1 MGEETGR
8 RLLTFTFL
16 AAVVMITYLEIHDKQ
31 EMPKPARYVG
41 AGVVYGILG
50 IAAPIISYPL
60 AGMFG
65 VGVFLALLYQHYKTP
80 SAGAEKPAQ
89 PQPR

>member
-1 MGEETGR
+1 MSDETGR
-8 RLLTFTFL
+8 RLLTVTFI
-16 AAVVMITYLEIHDKQ
+16 AAVAMITYLEIHDKQ

-50 IAAPIISYPL
+50 IVAPFITYPL

-65 VGVFLALLYQHYKTP
+65 VGVFLALLYQHYKP
-80 SAGAEKPAQ
+80 NAGAEKPAT